1 MKRIIAMMLAL
12 VMVFALCACGNN
24 TSNDDKQKADDS
36 VKTLTVGVDPEYPPY
51 AYMGDDGK
59 YTGFDVEVAQAV
71 CDLLGWKMEIFALNW
86 DQKLTQLDAK
96 ECDCIWAGMTIL
108 DSMKEAG
115 YVISEPYYD
124 NTQVLLVKA
133 DSGYKTSK
141 DLAGKTVAVQLGT
154 SGETLLNG
162 DLSDLKASFANVVTC
177 NSFLSCFTELGGG
190 SVDAVFVDYPVAAA
204 YVAETTAT
212 PSSTRVSAQSSTALH
227 SAPVTR
233 SCATRSRQQ
242 SISSLKT
249 APIRR
254 SPISTPTS

>member
-12 VMVFALCACGNN
+12 MMVFALCACGNN

-124 NTQVLLVKA
+124 NTQVLLATRPPRILRARPLRFSSALPVRLFSTA
-133 DSGYKTSK
+133 ISLTSK
-141 DLAGKTVAVQLGT
+141 Q
-154 SGETLLNG
+154 
-162 DLSDLKASFANVVTC
+162 
-177 NSFLSCFTELGGG
+177 
-190 SVDAVFVDYPVAAA
+190 
-204 YVAETTAT
+204 
-212 PSSTRVSAQSSTALH
+212 AL
-227 SAPVTR
+227 
-233 SCATRSRQQ
+233 
-242 SISSLKT
+242 
-249 APIRR
+249 
-254 SPISTPTS
+254 PTSLPATAS